1 MMAENSKVRSS
12 FLANS
17 SAGEEWLHSL
27 TKTLKSIGK
36 MVFNRS
42 LEFIAGTECNL
53 GRLYLNVFE
62 WVTFL

>member
-36 MVFNRS
+36 NGSQQKFRIYIECKPGS
-42 LEFIAGTECNL
+42 LH
-53 GRLYLNVFE
+53 LNVFE
-62 WVTFL
+62 WVTIL